1 VHGAAVLRGAP
12 QQWPDIE
19 CDFQRQPFS
28 AFEALNPLPF
38 SARFRAILSATMP
51 TSFFNDVNLYFD
63 AACRHTDVRPDI
75 LSQIRAV
82 NAVYRMRF
90 PVRRDDGEVEVVEAY
105 RAEHSHHR
113 LPTKG
118 GIRYALDVSQ
128 DEVMALSA
136 LMTYKCA
143 VVDVPFGGAKGGVVV
158 DPRNESASFLERV
171 TRRYVSELIRKR
183 FIGPDVDVPA
193 PDVGTGEREMGW
205 IYDTYKVYGPDTLNA
220 LACVTGKALGVHG
233 ISGRR
238 EATGLGAVIALEH
251 LLSEPEDLKPLGL
264 QTGIAGKRIIVPG
277 LGKVGL
283 HAARAAVERD
293 AIVVGVSVSDGAL
306 YDAGGLDI
314 EAVLLH
320 RAEAGSLR
328 DFPGARFIA
337 DPDLI
342 LEEPCDVL
350 IPSALQHQITAA
362 NAPKLQ
368 AKVIVEAAN
377 GPVDPEADEILREA
391 GTVVL
396 PDIYA
401 NAGGVVVSYFE
412 WIKNL
417 QHVSFERMTRRYQ
430 QIANNRLIDL
440 ITRLT
445 GKSLPP
451 GDAALLLQA
460 PTEIDFVRTALENTM
475 AISYEKIRDS
485 WKQRSLPDLRTSA
498 YITAIESVANAYA
511 LEGIYP

>member
-1 VHGAAVLRGAP
+1 MAP
-12 QQWPDIE
+12 
-19 CDFQRQPFS
+19 
-28 AFEALNPLPF
+28 
-38 SARFRAILSATMP
+38 
-51 TSFFNDVNLYFD
+51 SFFDDVNHYFD
-63 AACRHTDVRPDI
+63 SAAHHTDVPEDI
-75 LSQIRAV
+75 LGQIRAC

-90 PVRRDDGEVEVVEAY
+90 PVRRDDGEVVVVEGY

-158 DPRNESASFLERV
+158 DPRNESVSFLERV
-171 TRRYVSELIRKR
+171 TRRYASELIRKR

-205 IYDTYKVYGPDTLNA
+205 IYDTYKVYGQDTLNS
-220 LACVTGKALGVHG
+220 LASVTGKALSVHG
-233 ISGRR
+233 IRGRR
-238 EATGLGAVIALEH
+238 EATGLGAVIALEYF
-251 LLSEPEDLKPLGL
+251 LAEPKDVKPLGL
-264 QTGIAGKRIIVPG
+264 ETGMAGKRIIVSG
-277 LGKVGL
+277 LGKVGV
-283 HAARAAVERD
+283 HAARAAIERD

-306 YDAGGLDI
+306 YDEGGLDV

-320 RAEAGSLR
+320 RSENGSLR
-328 DFPGARFIA
+328 GFPGARFLA

-342 LEEPCDVL
+342 LEEACDVL
-350 IPSALQHQITAA
+350 IPSALEHQITAG
-362 NAPKLQ
+362 NAHKLA

-377 GPVDPEADEILREA
+377 GPVDPEADAILREA
-391 GTVVL
+391 GRVVL

-417 QHVSFERMTRRYQ
+417 SHISFERMTRRYQ
-430 QIANNRLIDL
+430 QIANNRLLD
-440 ITRLT
+440 
-445 GKSLPP
+445 
-451 GDAALLLQA
+451 
-460 PTEIDFVRTALENTM
+460 
-475 AISYEKIRDS
+475 AISR
-485 WKQRSLPDLRTSA
+485 
-498 YITAIESVANAYA
+498 
-511 LEGIYP
+511 

>member
-1 VHGAAVLRGAP
+1 
-12 QQWPDIE
+12 
-19 CDFQRQPFS
+19 
-28 AFEALNPLPF
+28 
-38 SARFRAILSATMP
+38 MP
-51 TSFFNDVNLYFD
+51 SNFFDDVNQYFD
-63 AACRHTDVRPDI
+63 AACRHTEVSPDI
-75 LSQIRAV
+75 LGQIRAC
-82 NAVYRMRF
+82 NGVYRLRF
-90 PVRRDDGEVEVVEAY
+90 PVRRDDDTIVVIEGY

-118 GIRYALDVSQ
+118 GIRYSLDVSQ
-128 DEVMALSA
+128 SEVMALSA

-143 VVDVPFGGAKGGVVV
+143 VVDVPFGGAKGGVCV

-171 TRRYVSELIRKR
+171 TRRYTSELIRKR

-205 IYDTYKVYGPDTLNA
+205 IYDTYKILGPDTLNA
-220 LACVTGKALGVHG
+220 LACVTGKATNVHG
-233 ISGRR
+233 VSGRR

-251 LLSEPEDLKPLGL
+251 FLSEEEDVKPLGL
-264 QTGIAGKRIIVPG
+264 ETGLAGKRIIVPG

-283 HAARAAVERD
+283 HAALSAIERD
-293 AIVVGVSVSDGAL
+293 AVIVGVSVSDGAL
-306 YDAGGLDI
+306 YDEGGLDV

-320 RAEAGSLR
+320 RAETGSLR
-328 DFPGARFIA
+328 GFPDARYLA
-337 DPDLI
+337 NPDAI

-350 IPSALQHQITAA
+350 IPSALEHQITAE

-377 GPVDPEADEILREA
+377 GPVDPQADAILREA

-417 QHVSFERMTRRYQ
+417 SHVSFERMTRRYQ
-430 QIANNRLIDL
+430 QISNNRILDAIS
-440 ITRLT
+440 RLT
-445 GKSLPP
+445 GKSVPP
-451 GDAALLLQA
+451 EDAALLLQA
-460 PTEIDFVRTALENTM
+460 PNEIDFVRTALENTM
-475 AISYEKIRDS
+475 AISYEKIREP
-485 WKQRSLPDLRTSA
+485 WKRRSLPDLRTAA
-498 YITAIESVANAYA
+498 YLSAIESVASSYA
-511 LEGIYP
+511 LDGIFP

>member
-1 VHGAAVLRGAP
+1 MA
-12 QQWPDIE
+12 
-19 CDFQRQPFS
+19 S
-28 AFEALNPLPF
+28 N
-38 SARFRAILSATMP
+38 
-51 TSFFNDVNLYFD
+51 FFDDVNQYFD
-63 AACRHTDVRPDI
+63 AACRHTEVSPDI
-75 LSQIRAV
+75 LGQIRAC
-82 NAVYRMRF
+82 NGVYRLRF
-90 PVRRDDGEVEVVEAY
+90 PVRRDDGTIAVIEGY

-118 GIRYALDVSQ
+118 GIRYSLDVSQ
-128 DEVMALSA
+128 SEVMALSA

-143 VVDVPFGGAKGGVVV
+143 VVDVPFGGAKGGVCV

-171 TRRYVSELIRKR
+171 TRRYTSELIRKR

-205 IYDTYKVYGPDTLNA
+205 IYDTYKTLGPDTLNA
-220 LACVTGKALGVHG
+220 LACVTGKAMNVHG
-233 ISGRR
+233 VAGRR
-238 EATGLGAVIALEH
+238 EATGLGAIIALEH
-251 LLSEPEDLKPLGL
+251 FLAEEEDVKPLGL
-264 QTGIAGKRIIVPG
+264 ETGLAGKRIIVPG

-283 HAARAAVERD
+283 HAALSAIERD
-293 AIVVGVSVSDGAL
+293 AIIVGVSVSDGAL
-306 YDAGGLDI
+306 YDEGGLDV

-320 RAEAGSLR
+320 RAETGSLR
-328 DFPGARFIA
+328 GFPEARYLA
-337 DPDLI
+337 NPDAI

-350 IPSALQHQITAA
+350 IPSALEHQITAE

-377 GPVDPEADEILREA
+377 GPVDPQADAILREA

-417 QHVSFERMTRRYQ
+417 SHVSFERMTRRYQ
-430 QIANNRLIDL
+430 QISNNRILDAMS
-440 ITRLT
+440 RLT
-445 GKSLPP
+445 GKSLPSE
-451 GDAALLLQA
+451 DAALLLQA

-475 AISYEKIRDS
+475 AISYEKIREP
-485 WKQRSLPDLRTSA
+485 WKRRSLPDLRTAA
-498 YITAIESVANAYA
+498 YLSAIESVASSYA
-511 LEGIYP
+511 LDGIFP